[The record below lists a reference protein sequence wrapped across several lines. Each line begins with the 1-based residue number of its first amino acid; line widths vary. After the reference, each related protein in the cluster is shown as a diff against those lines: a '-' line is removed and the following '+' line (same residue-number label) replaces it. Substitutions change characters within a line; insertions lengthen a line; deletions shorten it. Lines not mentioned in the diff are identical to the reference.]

1 MIYTEQYKEWI
12 YRKCSYQIYYW
23 CAECEEVVLQKQ
35 VILGASKGFVEG
47 RRRIKMVKVL
57 VVGPSPTK
65 SKGGMATVIE
75 EIAKDKTLN
84 AKFDIDIYESYVDGN
99 KLSVLLF
106 SIFSFIKFYFTKRGY
121 DIYHIHVA
129 SYGSTFRKGWYV
141 HTAKKWGGKVI
152 LHIHGAEY
160 MLFYERSNRKDKI
173 VSILKEADEVIAL
186 SADWKKKF
194 DETFELN
201 NCVVLENGID
211 VERLKPAITKIE
223 DHPHTFVSLGRLGE
237 RKGTYDLIKA
247 IEEVKIQ
254 VPDIKCYLAGD
265 GDTDRCKQIVEEKKL
280 KNNVIIVGWADFD
293 KKLELLKKSSVLVLP
308 SYNEGLPM
316 AILEGMACGKAIIS
330 TTVGA
335 IPEVISDENGIL
347 VEPGDVQA
355 LAQAL
360 IECSQNLQ
368 FMNSI
373 SKNNIKK
380 IDSEFSMKVMH
391 QKLAQY
397 YEAV

>member
-1 MIYTEQYKEWI
+1 MRE
-12 YRKCSYQIYYW
+12 
-23 CAECEEVVLQKQ
+23 AVLQKQ
-35 VILGASKGFVEG
+35 VILGASKGIVEG
-47 RRRIKMVKVL
+47 RWRIKMVKVL

-75 EIAKDKTLN
+75 EIAKDKMLN

-106 SIFSFIKFYFTKRGY
+106 SIVFFIKFYFTKRSY
-121 DIYHIHVA
+121 DIYHIHAA

-141 HTAKKWGGKVI
+141 HTAKKWGKKVI

-160 MLFYERSNRKDKI
+160 MLFYEKSNQKDKI

-194 DETFELN
+194 DETFGLN

-211 VERLKPAITKIE
+211 TERLKPAITSVE
-223 DHPHTFVSLGRLGE
+223 EHPHTFVSLGRLGQ

-247 IEEVKIQ
+247 IEHVKIKT
-254 VPDIKCYLAGD
+254 PDIKCYLAGD
-265 GDTDRCKQIVEEKKL
+265 GDIDRCKQIVEEKKL
-280 KNNVIIVGWADFD
+280 ENNIIIVGWADFD

-335 IPEVISDENGIL
+335 IPEVVKEENGIL
-347 VEPGDVQA
+347 IEPGDVKK
-355 LAQAL
+355 LSEAL
-360 IECSQNLQ
+360 IGYC
-368 FMNSI
+368 MNQEI
-373 SKNNIKK
+373 VERTGKNNIAL
-380 IDSEFSMKVMH
+380 ISTRYSMDAMH

-397 YEAV
+397 YNNVMQEKRA

>member
-1 MIYTEQYKEWI
+1 MKI
-12 YRKCSYQIYYW
+12 
-23 CAECEEVVLQKQ
+23 L
-35 VILGASKGFVEG
+35 VI
-47 RRRIKMVKVL
+47 
-57 VVGPSPTK
+57 GPSPVR

-75 EIAKDKTLN
+75 EIIKDKKLN
-84 AKFDIDIYESYVDGN
+84 EEFEIDVYESYIDGN
-99 KLSVLLF
+99 KLKVLLF
-106 SIFSFIKFYFTKRGY
+106 SVISFIRFYFTKRNY
-121 DIYHIHVA
+121 DIYHIHAA

-141 HTAKKWGGKVI
+141 HAAKKWGGKVI

-160 MLFYERSNRKDKI
+160 MLFYEKSNQKDKI

-194 DETFELN
+194 DETFGLK

-211 VERLKPAITKIE
+211 TERLEPAITNVK

-247 IEEVKIQ
+247 IERIEVQI
-254 VPDIKCYLAGD
+254 PDIKCYLAGD
-265 GDTDRCKQIVEEKKL
+265 GDIDRCKQIVEGKKL
-280 KNNVIIVGWADFD
+280 ENNIIIVGWADFD

-335 IPEVISDENGIL
+335 IPEVVKEENGIL
-347 VEPGDVQA
+347 IEPGDIKK
-355 LAQAL
+355 LSEAL
-360 IECSQNLQ
+360 IGYC
-368 FMNSI
+368 MNQEI
-373 SKNNIKK
+373 VERTGKNNIALIHTKY
-380 IDSEFSMKVMH
+380 SMDAMH
-391 QKLAQY
+391 QKLGKIY
-397 YEAV
+397 LDTMREK

>member
-1 MIYTEQYKEWI
+1 M
-12 YRKCSYQIYYW
+12 R
-23 CAECEEVVLQKQ
+23 EVVLQKQ
-35 VILGASKGFVEG
+35 VILGVSKRSVEG
-47 RRRIKMVKVL
+47 RWRIKMVKVL

-75 EIAKDKTLN
+75 EIEKDKTLN

-106 SIFSFIKFYFTKRGY
+106 SVFSFIKFYFTKRNY
-121 DIYHIHVA
+121 DVYHIHAA

-141 HTAKKWGGKVI
+141 HAAKKWGKKII

-160 MLFYERSNRKDKI
+160 MLFYEKSNRKDKI

-194 DETFELN
+194 DETFGLN

-211 VERLKPAITKIE
+211 TERLKPAITSVKE
-223 DHPHTFVSLGRLGE
+223 HPHTFVSLGRLGE

-247 IEEVKIQ
+247 IEQVKIKT
-254 VPDIKCYLAGD
+254 PDIKCYLAGD
-265 GDTDRCKQIVEEKKL
+265 GDTDRCKQIVEKKKL
-280 KNNVIIVGWADFD
+280 ENNIIIVGWADFD

-335 IPEVISDENGIL
+335 IPEVVKEENGIL
-347 VEPGDVQA
+347 IEPGDINKLSEA
-355 LAQAL
+355 LMGYCLNQ
-360 IECSQNLQ
+360 E
-368 FMNSI
+368 MVERTG
-373 SKNNIKK
+373 KNNIALIHTKY
-380 IDSEFSMKVMH
+380 SMDAMH
-391 QKLAQY
+391 QKLARY
-397 YEAV
+397 YIDVMQEKRA